1 MSVWAVSEIKAIVFS
16 FLVPRPQ
23 TLAVRFITAVT
34 VGGMRDVMM
43 EARACGQ
50 KHLNLA
56 LVKRD
61 AFLMLPLRLYRA
73 VCEPMHTNYWQGYED
88 AIYQQRL
95 ELQRMVD
102 DEEGAEL
109 RRLVLE
115 HSSIP
120 LFGNVGRAFGII

>member
-1 MSVWAVSEIKAIVFS
+1 
-16 FLVPRPQ
+16 VPRPQ
-23 TLAVRFITAVT
+23 TLAVRFNVAET
-34 VGGMRDVMM
+34 VGDMHDVMM
-43 EARACGQ
+43 EARRCGWEY
-50 KHLNLA
+50 LNLA

-61 AFLMLPLRLYRA
+61 AFLLMPLRLYRA
-73 VCEPMHTNYWQGYED
+73 VCEPLHTNYWQGYED
-88 AIYQQRL
+88 GIYQQRL